1 MAAPVQAAPVQ
12 AAPVQAAPVQ
22 AAPVQAAPVQADP
35 NAMTPAA
42 EEELSLDELLAE
54 LENEEECG
62 TNECGDEPP
71 MDGDPTI
78 DELLAEIELE
88 SGNNDEPIGDEPPL
102 AESYRKLNSSYQSVL
117 SERNEAI
124 KTVQILRNQ
133 INEVNLLN
141 AKLLYTNKLFKQF
154 HMNNDQKMRVVENFD
169 LTTSVREVKLTYA
182 NMCAIMAESFNLGGS
197 VVKKRNTTATTITEG
212 LASRAVAST
221 KPTQKIVTDVNTMA
235 ERFKTL
241 AGIKK

>member
-1 MAAPVQAAPVQ
+1 
-12 AAPVQAAPVQ
+12 
-22 AAPVQAAPVQADP
+22 
-35 NAMTPAA
+35 
-42 EEELSLDELLAE
+42 
-54 LENEEECG
+54 
-62 TNECGDEPP
+62 

-88 SGNNDEPIGDEPPL
+88 SGNNDEPMGDEPPL